1 VTPGVN
7 DAKATRNRQRAAEAF
22 DAMLY
27 AATTEEADAL
37 LGVANEALE
46 ENTRDMLNA
55 FGYGDD
61 NEGRNQPGL
70 HST

>member
-1 VTPGVN
+1 MNSVRLV
-7 DAKATRNRQRAAEAF
+7 EAF

-27 AATTEEADAL
+27 GATAEEIHAL

-46 ENTRDMLNA
+46 ENTRDLLNA

-61 NEGRNQPGL
+61 NEGRDQPGL
-70 HST
+70 HNT